1 MLLFFDFTLEKER
14 SNKKKWVKTVQI
26 LAAYLVAAWTF
37 LQFIDWILNRYNI
50 SPYWVDILLW
60 FFVGIIPSL
69 VIYLYHQDRINQRIL
84 KLREKIIIPLN
95 FVLLLIALYFSFG
108 SSDLGAT
115 TKEIKYTDEAGL
127 GQSKTITKEEFRI
140 GVPVYGFENLSQN
153 DSIDWMEYGIG
164 RLLVEDLVQNKSI
177 SPDFS
182 NIRTTSSKIEEASL
196 FNNFY
201 IDGNYQK
208 RDGEYTITVFKRKAT
223 NGKILA
229 EKTVTGRN
237 FLPLI
242 DELTLFVI
250 ENSGFIETQSLRYL
264 DYPINEFMSNS
275 VEAIREFIDGNYSE
289 AIAIDDKFAMAYLE
303 YAKRSLRLSRG
314 KLQVQDLADKAFQ
327 YRGRLPL
334 QKQLEVNIQRN
345 LAYEQF
351 DDAAEQVRL
360 QLEVDP
366 HNDFYNQVLFGIY
379 GETRQTTKYAE
390 ASERLFE
397 IDPNSESG
405 MNLAIAAMVDGRDDD
420 LIAAIKKFELISPNL
435 KVFRLQPL
443 LLKGE
448 IKKAEALLEEV
459 KESYPGW
466 KNKWQVY
473 DTAVQYLKQNQVDL
487 SKLKR
492 FEGTFRFDANEQT
505 YTYWIE
511 DDRLIQFINNQ
522 YMHAL
527 IPADDYSVI
536 NGFVND
542 VTWKRDLVFDE
553 NDKVVGIKVSQYD
566 YSNTY
571 VYWLWKE
578 DATIQKAHDTFEK
591 GDLAEAER
599 LYQQAF
605 TENPQHVYLEN
616 HLKYIAYKDSIG
628 DEALLQQNKGFAGQY
643 GQRLFWIEDG
653 KFFYKRQGKDID
665 LPRFELLAIDEN
677 RYMDVTRANTLMEFV
692 IDSTSGKLASSA
704 VQYRFDT
711 KEWALNGDPQ
721 ANNYFLKDD

>member
-1 MLLFFDFTLEKER
+1 M
-14 SNKKKWVKTVQI
+14 QI

-60 FFVGIIPSL
+60 FFVGMIPSL
-69 VIYLYHQDRINQRIL
+69 VIYLYHQDRINKRIL

-95 FVLLLIALYFSFG
+95 IVILFIALYFSFG

-115 TKEIKYTDEAGL
+115 TKKINYTDEAGI

-140 GVPVYGFENLSQN
+140 GIPVYGFENLSQN
-153 DSIDWMEYGIG
+153 DSIDWMKYGIG

-182 NIRTTSSKIEEASL
+182 FFTTTSTKIEEASL

-201 IDGNYQK
+201 VDGNYQK
-208 RDGEYTITVFKRKAT
+208 NDEGFTITVYKRKAT

-229 EKTVTGRN
+229 EKTVSGPK

-264 DYPINEFMSNS
+264 DYPIDEFMSS
-275 VEAIREFIDGNYSE
+275 SLEAIRKFIEGDFSE
-289 AIAIDDKFAMAYLE
+289 AIAIDDQFAMAYLE
-303 YAKRSLRLSRG
+303 YAKRSLRFSRG

-327 YRGRLPL
+327 YRNRLPI

-345 LAYEQF
+345 LAYGHF
-351 DDAAEQVRL
+351 DDALEQVQL

-379 GETRQTTKYAE
+379 GETRQTEKYAE

-405 MNLAIAAMVDGRDDD
+405 MNLAVAAMVDGRDDD
-420 LIAAIKKFELISPNL
+420 LIAAIKKYELISPNL
-435 KVFRLQPL
+435 RVFRLQPL

-448 IKKAEALLEEV
+448 IKKAEALLNEI
-459 KESYPGW
+459 KTLYPGW
-466 KNKWQVY
+466 KNRWQVY
-473 DTAVQYLKQNQVDL
+473 DSAVNYLKENPVDL
-487 SKLKR
+487 SKLKA
-492 FEGTFRFDANEQT
+492 FEGTYRFDANEQT

-511 DDRLIQFINNQ
+511 KDRLIQFVNNQ
-522 YMHAL
+522 NMHAL
-527 IPADDYSVI
+527 IPAGDYSTVS
-536 NGFVND
+536 GFVNSQ
-542 VTWKRDLVFDE
+542 TWKRDLVFDE
-553 NDKVVGIKVSQYD
+553 NNKVVGIRVHQYN
-566 YSNTY
+566 YNNSFS
-571 VYWLWKE
+571 YWLWKE
-578 DATIQKAHDTFEK
+578 DSTIKNAHEFFEK
-591 GDLAEAER
+591 GDLTEAER
-599 LYQQAF
+599 LYQKAIE
-605 TENPQHVYLEN
+605 ENPHHEYLKN
-616 HLKYIAYKDSIG
+616 NLKYIAYKDSIG
-628 DEALLQQNKGFAGQY
+628 DQALLEQNKRFAGTY

-653 KFFYKRQGKDID
+653 KFFYKRKGKDVD
-665 LPRFELLAIDEN
+665 LPRFELLAVDKN
-677 RYMDVTRANTLMEFV
+677 RYMDITRANTLMEFV
-692 IDSTSGKLASSA
+692 IDSITGKLASTA
-704 VQYRFDT
+704 VQYTYDT
-711 KEWALNGDPQ
+711 KKWERSTDPQ
-721 ANNYFLKDD
+721 STNYFLKDN